1 MAVTRAARPFFLLLG
16 AALGLAAAAS
26 DAHASN
32 PRIAAV
38 PELKDLVELSVEQ
51 LSRITVT
58 SVARRA
64 QPLAAAP
71 SAVFVITNEDIRR
84 SGANTLPEALRL
96 APNLQVARA
105 DANQYAISARG
116 FNNVLANKLLVMID
130 GRTVYSPLFSGVF
143 WETQQV
149 MLEDIERIEVI
160 SGPGSTLWGAN
171 AVNGVINVIT
181 RRATD
186 TQGALM
192 TAGIG
197 NREAGSALRWGGKF
211 GDDGHY
217 RVYGTV
223 DKQAHSTLNNGTPL
237 ADGSE
242 SGQTGFRADWRTRGH
257 AFTLSGDAYRRDI
270 EQAIGG
276 SRDLAGAN
284 LLLRWE
290 KHEGTDMSWRVQ
302 AYYDRVERDQPG
314 SIKERLDTWDID
326 AMYGFRARERHR
338 VLVGAGY
345 RAMRDDLQN
354 LGPSL
359 AFIPASSEMHRAH
372 MFVQDEI
379 ALTPNV
385 DLTLGLKV
393 EHNNYTKWENLPN
406 ARLSWRLD
414 ERQLLWTAVSRS
426 IRAPSRIDRELYSPA
441 NPPHLLAGGRN
452 FRSEVANVYELGYRA
467 QPTPALS
474 YSISVFHHEF
484 HRLRTIDPM
493 PGGAVV
499 GNGMRGSLDG
509 IEAWGSYR
517 VTPRWRL
524 TGGLTRNWQS
534 LSLLPGNT
542 SLGGTASAGND
553 PDYTWQIGSAFDLSP
568 AHELDVRIRRVGEL
582 PSGPIPAYTAVD
594 LNFGWHVTR
603 SFSISLAIRNLVDP
617 PHTEWGS
624 SILRTE
630 AERTA
635 FLKLRWKL

>member
-1 MAVTRAARPFFLLLG
+1 MPLTWAARPCFLLLG
-16 AALGLAAAAS
+16 AAAVLAGTAS
-26 DAHASN
+26 NAHASN
-32 PRIAAV
+32 AILAAV
-38 PELKDLVELSVEQ
+38 PELKDLAELSVEQ

-64 QPLAAAP
+64 QPLATAP
-71 SAVFVITNEDIRR
+71 GAVFVITNEDIRR
-84 SGANTLPEALRL
+84 SGATTLPEALRL

-105 DANQYAISARG
+105 DANQYAITARG

-143 WETQQV
+143 WEAQRV
-149 MLEDIERIEVI
+149 LLEDIERIEVI

-181 RRATD
+181 RRAAD
-186 TQGALM
+186 TQGGLA

-197 NREAGSALRWGGKF
+197 NRQSEAAARWGGKL
-211 GDDGHY
+211 GDIGHY

-223 DKQAHSTLNNGTPL
+223 GDHAHSTLNNGTPL
-237 ADGSE
+237 ADGRE
-242 SGQTGFRADWRTRGH
+242 GGQAGFRADWRTGRQ

-290 KHEGTDMSWRVQ
+290 QHEGNDTSWRVQ

-314 SIKERLDTWDID
+314 SIEERLDTWDID

-338 VLVGAGY
+338 MLVGAGY
-345 RAMRDDLQN
+345 RAMRDDLRN
-354 LGPSL
+354 LGPAL
-359 AFIPASSEMHRAH
+359 AFLPASRQMHRAH
-372 MFVQDEI
+372 VFVQDEI
-379 ALTPNV
+379 ALTSDL
-385 DLTLGLKV
+385 DLTVGLKF
-393 EHNNYTKWENLPN
+393 EHNNYTGWEKLPN

-414 ERQLLWTAVSRS
+414 ERRLLWTAVSRTV
-426 IRAPSRIDRELYSPA
+426 RAPSRIDRELYTPA
-441 NPPHLLAGGRN
+441 NPPFLLAGGRN

-474 YSISVFHHEF
+474 YSISIFHHEF
-484 HRLRTIDPM
+484 DRLRTIDAA

-499 GNGMRGSLDG
+499 GNAMRGSLDG
-509 IEAWGSYR
+509 LEAWGSYR
-517 VTPRWRL
+517 VAPGWRL
-524 TGGLTRNWQS
+524 TGGLTRHWQS
-534 LSLLPGNT
+534 LSLQPGST
-542 SLGGTASAGND
+542 SIGGTASAGKD
-553 PDYTWQIGSAFDLSP
+553 PKHSWQIGSAFDLSP

-582 PSGPIPAYTAVD
+582 PSGPVPAYTAVD
-594 LNFGWHVTR
+594 VNFGWHVTR
-603 SFSISLAIRNLVDP
+603 SFSVSLAVRNLLDP
-617 PHTEWGS
+617 SHAEWGTS
-624 SILRTE
+624 SLRAE

>member
-1 MAVTRAARPFFLLLG
+1 MAVRRAARPYFLLLG
-16 AALGLAAAAS
+16 AALSLAAAAS
-26 DAHASN
+26 GAHASN

-64 QPLAAAP
+64 QPLATAP

-181 RRATD
+181 RRAAD
-186 TQGALM
+186 TQGALT

-197 NREAGSALRWGGKF
+197 NREAGSALRWGGKL

-223 DKQAHSTLNNGTPL
+223 DQHAHSTLNNGTPL

-326 AMYGFRARERHR
+326 AMYGFRAKERHR

-354 LGPSL
+354 LGPAL
-359 AFIPASSEMHRAH
+359 AFIPASRELHRAH

-385 DLTLGLKV
+385 DLTLGLKF

-441 NPPHLLAGGRN
+441 NPPHLLAGGGN

-493 PGGAVV
+493 PGGAMV

-509 IEAWGSYR
+509 IEAWGSFR

-534 LSLLPGNT
+534 LSLLTGNT

-594 LNFGWHVTR
+594 VNLGWHVTR
-603 SFSISLAIRNLVDP
+603 SFSISLAVRNLVDP
-617 PHTEWGS
+617 PHAEWGS